1 MAFLISS
8 RETPH
13 GKLDLSVGML
23 PPPFNDAHIAALR
36 AASEN
41 VTGLETSR
49 CQRQRECL
57 KMEAII
63 FEFATVTLYPGLVS
77 NISCPLHATD
87 LIPLISLAVFGVPAD
102 TAWHA
107 SS

>member
-1 MAFLISS
+1 MALLIHS
-8 RETPH
+8 RETTH
-13 GKLDLSVGML
+13 RKLDLSVGML

-41 VTGLETSR
+41 ITGFDASR
-49 CQRQRECL
+49 CQRQGECL

-63 FEFATVTLYPGLVS
+63 FELATVTLYPGLVS
-77 NISCPLHATD
+77 NISRPFHATN
-87 LIPLISLAVFGVPAD
+87 LMPLISLAVFGVPAD

-107 SS
+107 PS